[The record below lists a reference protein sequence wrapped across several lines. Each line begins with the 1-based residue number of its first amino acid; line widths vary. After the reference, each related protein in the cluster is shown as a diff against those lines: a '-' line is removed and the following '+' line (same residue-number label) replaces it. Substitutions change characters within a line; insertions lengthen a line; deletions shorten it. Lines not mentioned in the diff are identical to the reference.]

1 MLLVELD
8 PNWLGRME
16 ELIGL
21 IELIE
26 PMEPIEPEVRV
37 EEPVAP
43 VPDMPRLADDP
54 VPNDEPE
61 KLDKKF
67 WVEVGSVITEGY
79 KLGETGEGRGT
90 LLSPG
95 VVVP

>member
-1 MLLVELD
+1 
-8 PNWLGRME
+8 ME

-21 IELIE
+21 IE
-26 PMEPIEPEVRV
+26 PIEPEAPV

-43 VPDMPRLADDP
+43 EPDMPLLADNP

-67 WVEVGSVITEGY
+67 
-79 KLGETGEGRGT
+79 
-90 LLSPG
+90 
-95 VVVP
+95 